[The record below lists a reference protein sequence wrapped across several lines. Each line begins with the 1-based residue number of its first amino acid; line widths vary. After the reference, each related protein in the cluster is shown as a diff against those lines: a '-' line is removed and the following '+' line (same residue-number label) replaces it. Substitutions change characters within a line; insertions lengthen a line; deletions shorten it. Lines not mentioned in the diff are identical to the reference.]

1 MWFQKVEIITIKDAL
16 KVSWQEWCVVLCT
29 YKTYTLD
36 IWLILFIL
44 LPALTHST
52 PKTGRYYCQAKE
64 ITFFLCWEDKL
75 NGLTSDLI
83 LILLQWVFKHLLKK
97 KKKGTFTF
105 NHFSYSSL
113 SFFFCLCSSFYLRAG
128 PVSFENKWHTFI
140 TVRLYSFMNFNSE
153 MLWKLDS
160 NLVQILKKYKG
171 KDLVGYCYKLWF
183 FFTIQ

>member
-16 KVSWQEWCVVLCT
+16 KVSWQEWCVVLST

-44 LPALTHST
+44 LPALPHST

-97 KKKGTFTF
+97 KKKAHLHLTT
-105 NHFSYSSL
+105 SI
-113 SFFFCLCSSFYLRAG
+113 
-128 PVSFENKWHTFI
+128 PVSLFFLSWNLTWFSLACVGDLKALKI
-140 TVRLYSFMNFNSE
+140 VQRLWSCLISCFLLNCS
-153 MLWKLDS
+153 
-160 NLVQILKKYKG
+160 
-171 KDLVGYCYKLWF
+171 
-183 FFTIQ
+183 